1 MAAKGV
7 GASLSSGGGRG
18 SGGTYAVSIHFK
30 ITVRASAEPTIVA
43 SAKPTAA
50 ANAYPTKNK
59 VRIKVLCFYLI
70 DLN

>member
-1 MAAKGV
+1 MKKTK
-7 GASLSSGGGRG
+7 SD
-18 SGGTYAVSIHFK
+18 
-30 ITVRASAEPTIVA
+30 RADLVPDVYVMDNGDYYGEVA